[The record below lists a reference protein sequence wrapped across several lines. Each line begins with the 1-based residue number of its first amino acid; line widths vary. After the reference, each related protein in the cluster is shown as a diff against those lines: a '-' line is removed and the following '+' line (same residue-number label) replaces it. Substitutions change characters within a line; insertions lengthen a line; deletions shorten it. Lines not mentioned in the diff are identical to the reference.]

1 MYGAYG
7 IHPLYS
13 YEYTEE
19 EERKKIEAMSN
30 PKTVAWGEIGL
41 DYHDFGSKYS
51 YATPE
56 QQKPGTFSKILPF
69 NHQNCIIIFY
79 GLHLICLSTHF
90 QHSQDY
96 YSYVISFYITNQTC
110 TRLP

>member
-56 QQKPGTFSKILPF
+56 QQKPGIFLNIFL
-69 NHQNCIIIFY
+69 NYQYCIIIFVA
-79 GLHLICLSTHF
+79 STLF
-90 QHSQDY
+90 VQRIFSIPTARIF
-96 YSYVISFYITNQTC
+96 SIPTIMII
-110 TRLP
+110 LML